1 MGQASECNVWQREQR
16 HAPIARQHGA
26 EPSIPALGT
35 NQGEMKEQA
44 VQSEPY
50 ILVPHTVTDL
60 DDFVAHPE
68 NYLVSM
74 FQEPERAA
82 GIWRDRLNR
91 NPYGSEGFLSL
102 SYHGI
107 VLIPGELWGEVTGI
121 WFELIELVE
130 EYLQTGSAE
139 RLFPGQPVP
148 LRLEARGRSTLFTV
162 NQLKHRV
169 DPSDFIPGILNE
181 AHRYFT
187 WVEENIGTGEGQA
200 LQAVESL
207 RSSFSNRR
215 IPTRKSRF

>member
-1 MGQASECNVWQREQR
+1 
-16 HAPIARQHGA
+16 
-26 EPSIPALGT
+26 
-35 NQGEMKEQA
+35 MKEQA

-50 ILVPHTVTDL
+50 ILVQHTVTDL

-74 FQEPERAA
+74 FQEPGRAA
-82 GIWRDRLNR
+82 SIWRDRLKR

-107 VLIPGELWGEVTGI
+107 ELIPGELWDEVTGI

-130 EYLQTGSAE
+130 EYLHKGSAE

-148 LRLEARGRSTLFTV
+148 LRLEVEERSTLFTV
-162 NQLKHRV
+162 SQQKNRV
-169 DPSDFIPGILNE
+169 DPSDFIPGILEE

-200 LQAVESL
+200 LQAIDSL
-207 RSSFSNRR
+207 HTAFLNRR
-215 IPTRKSRF
+215 IPTRHSRSRPLEPSFRE

>member
-1 MGQASECNVWQREQR
+1 
-16 HAPIARQHGA
+16 
-26 EPSIPALGT
+26 
-35 NQGEMKEQA
+35 MKEPA
-44 VQSEPY
+44 VQSEPH

-74 FQEPERAA
+74 FQEPGRAA
-82 GIWRDRLNR
+82 SIWRDRLNR

-107 VLIPGELWGEVTGI
+107 ELIPGELWDEVSGI

-130 EYLQTGSAE
+130 EYLRKGSAQ

-148 LRLEARGRSTLFTV
+148 LRLEMKERSTLFTV
-162 NQLKHRV
+162 NQHKHRV
-169 DPSDFIPGILNE
+169 DPSDFIPGILDE
-181 AHRYFT
+181 GQRYFT

-200 LQAVESL
+200 LQTIDSL
-207 RSSFSNRR
+207 RTRFLNRR
-215 IPTRKSRF
+215 IPPQHSRS

>member
-1 MGQASECNVWQREQR
+1 MATGTMPRITCSPAGV
-16 HAPIARQHGA
+16 

-35 NQGEMKEQA
+35 NQGDMTEQV

-50 ILVPHTVTDL
+50 ILVPHTVTHL

-82 GIWRDRLNR
+82 GIWQDRLNR

-107 VLIPGELWGEVTGI
+107 ELMPGELWDEVTGI
-121 WFELIELVE
+121 WFELLELVE

-148 LRLEARGRSTLFTV
+148 LRLELKGRSTLFTV
-162 NQLKHRV
+162 NAQKHRV
-169 DPSDFIPGILNE
+169 DPSDFILGILDE

-187 WVEENIGTGEGQA
+187 WVQDNIGTGEGQA
-200 LQAVESL
+200 LQAIDSL
-207 RSSFSNRR
+207 RTSFLNRH
-215 IPTRKSRF
+215 ILTRKSRA

>member
-1 MGQASECNVWQREQR
+1 
-16 HAPIARQHGA
+16 
-26 EPSIPALGT
+26 
-35 NQGEMKEQA
+35 MKEQA

-74 FQEPERAA
+74 FQEPRRAA

-102 SYHGI
+102 SYHGTE
-107 VLIPGELWGEVTGI
+107 LISAELWDEVTGI

-130 EYLQTGSAE
+130 EYLLKGSAE

-148 LRLEARGRSTLFTV
+148 LRLEVKGRSTLFTV
-162 NQLKHRV
+162 NQQKNRV
-169 DPSDFIPGILNE
+169 DPSDFIPGILDE

-187 WVEENIGTGEGQA
+187 WVEENIGTSEGQA
-200 LQAVESL
+200 LQAIDSL
-207 RSSFSNRR
+207 RNQFLE
-215 IPTRKSRF
+215 RKHSRY